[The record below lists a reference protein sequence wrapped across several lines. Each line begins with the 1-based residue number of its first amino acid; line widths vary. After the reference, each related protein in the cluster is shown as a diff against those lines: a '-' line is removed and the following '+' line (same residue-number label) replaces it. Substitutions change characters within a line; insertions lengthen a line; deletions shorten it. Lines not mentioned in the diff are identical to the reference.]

1 MFRFFENLVDP
12 FTAYQELDN
21 PPNTVRSFLVS
32 YTKPFMGIFIITGFV
47 ATLAAATEIYLIY
60 LLGWVIDIVSGDPK
74 DVFTN
79 YSSNFIWAI
88 AFILI
93 LRPLVFALDVL
104 LINNTLMVNV
114 ATLFRWRA
122 HKHVLRQSIGWFESD
137 YAGRIANRV
146 MQTPRSAG
154 EVVFQV
160 FDALGYSL
168 AYVFGGLLLLSSV
181 DFRLMLPMAVWFLLY
196 LILIVWVI
204 RNISP
209 ASKASSD
216 ARSSLNGQIVDTYTN
231 IHSVK
236 LFAHQNQ
243 ELDNAKLAIEK
254 TRQTF
259 AREMRLYTIMDFGMN
274 ILNGLLTT
282 SLIGMS
288 LYLWYIGEATAGTI
302 AAASALAIRLNAM
315 TGWIMWAISSFFR
328 ELGVIEEGMGT
339 LADPIRLKDQEGAKN
354 LQITSARIEVN
365 SLSHHYGL
373 KKGGL
378 NKLSVTFK
386 ENEKVGLVGRSGA
399 GKSTLLKLILRSY
412 DVEAGAINIDSQ
424 DISKITQVSL
434 HKNIGVVQQDSSLL
448 HRSIREN
455 ICYGKSNAN
464 ENEII
469 AAAKKAHAHDFI
481 LNLQDENGRKGY
493 DAHVG
498 ERGIKLSGGQ
508 RQRITLARVILKN
521 APILLLDEATSALD
535 SEIEN
540 QIQDT
545 LKNMM
550 EGKTVIAI
558 AHRLSTIAQMD
569 RILVLDNGEIV
580 EDGDHQN
587 LLLKGGLY
595 SELWHHQSGGF
606 LKSK

>member
-12 FTAYQELDN
+12 FSKYQELDN
-21 PPNTVRSFLVS
+21 PPKTVRSFLMS
-32 YTKPFMGIFIITGFV
+32 YTKPFLGIFIMTGVV
-47 ATLAAATEIYLIY
+47 AILAAASEIYLIY
-60 LLGWVIDIVSGDPK
+60 LLGWIIDIVSGDPK
-74 DVFTN
+74 DVFAKN
-79 YSSNFIWAI
+79 SNNFIWAI
-88 AFILI
+88 AFLLI
-93 LRPLVFALDVL
+93 FRPLIYAIDVL

-114 ATLFRWRA
+114 ATLFRWRG
-122 HKHVLRQSIGWFESD
+122 HKHVLRQSIGWFEND
-137 YAGRIANRV
+137 FAGRIANRV

-168 AYVFGGLLLLSSV
+168 AYIFGGLLLLNSV
-181 DFRLMLPMAVWFLLY
+181 DFRLMLPMAIWFLLY
-196 LILIVWVI
+196 LVLISWVI

-236 LFAHQNQ
+236 LFAYQNQ
-243 ELDNAKLAIEK
+243 ELNSAKSAIEK

-259 AREMRLYTIMDFGMN
+259 AREMRLYTIMDFGLN

-328 ELGVIEEGMGT
+328 ELGVIQEGMDT
-339 LADPIRLKDQEGAKN
+339 LADPIKLKDQENAEN
-354 LQITSARIEVN
+354 LEVTKARIKVKK
-365 SLSHHYGL
+365 LSHHYGL

-399 GKSTLLKLILRSY
+399 GKSTLLKLILRFY
-412 DVEAGAINIDSQ
+412 DVEAGAICIDGQ

-455 ICYGKSNAN
+455 ICYGKSDAT
-464 ENEII
+464 EKEII

-481 LNLQDENGRKGY
+481 LNLQDESGRKGY

-550 EGKTVIAI
+550 KGKTVIAI

-569 RILVLDNGEIV
+569 RILVLDNGKII
-580 EDGDHQN
+580 EDGDHQC
-587 LLLKGGLY
+587 LLSKGGLY

>member
-12 FTAYQELDN
+12 FSKYKEVYN
-21 PPNTVRSFLVS
+21 PPNTIRSFLMD
-32 YTKPFMGIFIITGFV
+32 YTKPFVGVFAITGVV
-47 ATLAAATEIYLIY
+47 ATLAAASEIYLIY
-60 LLGWVIDIVSGDPK
+60 LLGWIIDIVSGDPS
-74 DVFTN
+74 DVFKN
-79 YSSNFIWAI
+79 HSNFFIWAI
-88 AFILI
+88 VFVLI
-93 LRPLVFALDVL
+93 VRPLIFALDVL

-122 HKHVLRQSIGWFESD
+122 HKHVLRQSIGWFEND
-137 YAGRIANRV
+137 FAGRIANRV

-168 AYVFGGLLLLSSV
+168 AYVFGGLILLNSV

-196 LILIVWVI
+196 LCLTVWVV

-216 ARSSLNGQIVDTYTN
+216 ARSNLNGQIVDTYTN

-236 LFAHQNQ
+236 LFAYQNQ
-243 ELDNAKLAIEK
+243 ELDSAKAAIEQ

-259 AREMRLYTIMDFGMN
+259 AKEMRLYTIMDFGLN
-274 ILNGLLTT
+274 ILNGLLTI
-282 SLIGMS
+282 SLIGVS
-288 LYLWYIGEATAGTI
+288 IFLWYIGEATAGTI

-315 TGWIMWAISSFFR
+315 TGWIMWAVSSFFR
-328 ELGVIEEGMGT
+328 ELGVIQEGMGT
-339 LADPIRLKDQEGAKN
+339 LADPIKLRDKENANILE
-354 LQITSARIEVN
+354 ITKAQIEVK

-373 KKGGL
+373 KSGGL
-378 NKLSVTFK
+378 NKLNVTFR

-399 GKSTLLKLILRSY
+399 GKSTLLKLILRFY
-412 DVEAGAINIDSQ
+412 DVEAGEINIDGQ
-424 DISKITQVSL
+424 DIANVTQDSL

-455 ICYGKSNAN
+455 ICYGKSNAT
-464 ENEII
+464 ESEII

-481 LNLQDENGRKGY
+481 LSLQDEYGRKGY

-535 SEIEN
+535 SEIET

-550 EGKTVIAI
+550 KAKTVIAI

-569 RILVLDNGEIV
+569 RILVLDKGEIV
-580 EDGDHQN
+580 EDGDHES
-587 LLLKGGLY
+587 LLSRGGLY

-606 LKSK
+606 LKSR

>member
-1 MFRFFENLVDP
+1 M
-12 FTAYQELDN
+12 
-21 PPNTVRSFLVS
+21 S
-32 YTKPFMGIFIITGFV
+32 YTKPFLGIFIIT
-47 ATLAAATEIYLIY
+47 ALIAILAAASEIYLIY
-60 LLGWVIDIVSGDPK
+60 LLGWIIDVVSGEPK

-79 YSSNFIWAI
+79 YSNNFIWAV
-88 AFILI
+88 AFVLI
-93 LRPLVFALDVL
+93 LRPLIFALDVL

-114 ATLFRWRA
+114 ATLFRWRG
-122 HKHVLRQSIGWFESD
+122 HKHVLRQSIGWFEND
-137 YAGRIANRV
+137 FAGRISNRV

-154 EVVFQV
+154 EVVFQI

-168 AYVFGGLLLLSSV
+168 AYIFGGLLLLNSV
-181 DFRLMLPMAVWFLLY
+181 DFRLMLPMAIWFLLY
-196 LILIVWVI
+196 LVLIVWVVK
-204 RNISP
+204 NISP

-236 LFAHQNQ
+236 LFAYQNQ
-243 ELDNAKLAIEK
+243 ELDSAKSAIEK
-254 TRQTF
+254 TRKTF
-259 AREMRLYTIMDFGMN
+259 AYEMRLYTIMDFGLN

-282 SLIGMS
+282 SLIGVS
-288 LYLWYIGEATAGTI
+288 LFLWYNGEATAGTI

-328 ELGVIEEGMGT
+328 ELGVIQEGMGT
-339 LADPIRLKDQEGAKN
+339 LADPITLKDQEDAEN
-354 LQITSARIEVN
+354 LEITNARIEVKN
-365 SLSHHYGL
+365 LSHHYGL
-373 KKGGL
+373 KRGGL
-378 NKLSVTFK
+378 NKLSITFN

-399 GKSTLLKLILRSY
+399 GKSTLLKLILRFY
-412 DVEAGAINIDSQ
+412 DVEAGEICIDGQ

-434 HKNIGVVQQDSSLL
+434 HKSIGVVQQDSSLL

-455 ICYGKSNAN
+455 ICYGKSDVS

-481 LNLQDENGRKGY
+481 LNLQDESGRKGY

-545 LKNMM
+545 LKKMM
-550 EGKTVIAI
+550 SGKTVIAI

-569 RILVLDNGEIV
+569 RILVLDEGKIV
-580 EDGDHQN
+580 EDGDHQS
-587 LLLKGGLY
+587 LLSKGGLY

-606 LKSK
+606 LKSN

>member
-12 FTAYQELDN
+12 FTDYQELDN

-104 LINNTLMVNV
+104 FINNTLMVNV

-412 DVEAGAINIDSQ
+412 DVEAGAISIDSQ

-455 ICYGKSNAN
+455 ICYGKSKAN

>member
-12 FTAYQELDN
+12 FSNYQELDN

-32 YTKPFMGIFIITGFV
+32 YTKPFLGIFIITGVV
-47 ATLAAATEIYLIY
+47 ATLAAASEIYLIY

-79 YSSNFIWAI
+79 YSNNFIWAI

-93 LRPLVFALDVL
+93 LRPLIFALDVL

-137 YAGRIANRV
+137 FAGRIANRV

-196 LILIVWVI
+196 LVLIVWVI

-236 LFAHQNQ
+236 LFAYQNQ

-339 LADPIRLKDQEGAKN
+339 LADPIRLRDQKNAKDLKITNAK
-354 LQITSARIEVN
+354 IEVK

-399 GKSTLLKLILRSY
+399 GKSTLLKLILRVY
-412 DVEAGAINIDSQ
+412 DVEAGAISIDSQ

-448 HRSIREN
+448 HRSI
-455 ICYGKSNAN
+455 
-464 ENEII
+464 
-469 AAAKKAHAHDFI
+469 
-481 LNLQDENGRKGY
+481 
-493 DAHVG
+493 
-498 ERGIKLSGGQ
+498 
-508 RQRITLARVILKN
+508 
-521 APILLLDEATSALD
+521 P
-535 SEIEN
+535 
-540 QIQDT
+540 
-545 LKNMM
+545 
-550 EGKTVIAI
+550 
-558 AHRLSTIAQMD
+558 
-569 RILVLDNGEIV
+569 
-580 EDGDHQN
+580 
-587 LLLKGGLY
+587 
-595 SELWHHQSGGF
+595 
-606 LKSK
+606 

>member
-12 FTAYQELDN
+12 FSKYQELDN
-21 PPNTVRSFLVS
+21 PPKTVRSFLMS
-32 YTKPFMGIFIITGFV
+32 YTKPFLGIFIMTGVV
-47 ATLAAATEIYLIY
+47 AILAAASEIYLIY
-60 LLGWVIDIVSGDPK
+60 LLGWIIDIVSGDPK
-74 DVFTN
+74 DVFAKN
-79 YSSNFIWAI
+79 SNNFIWAI

-93 LRPLVFALDVL
+93 FRPLIYAIDVL

-114 ATLFRWRA
+114 ATLFRWRG
-122 HKHVLRQSIGWFESD
+122 HKHVLRQSIGWFEND
-137 YAGRIANRV
+137 FAGRIANRV

-168 AYVFGGLLLLSSV
+168 AYIFGGLLLLNSV
-181 DFRLMLPMAVWFLLY
+181 DFRLMLPMAIWFLLY
-196 LILIVWVI
+196 LVLISWVI

-243 ELDNAKLAIEK
+243 ELNSAKSAIEK

-259 AREMRLYTIMDFGMN
+259 AREMRLYTIMDFGLN

-328 ELGVIEEGMGT
+328 ELGVIQEGMDT
-339 LADPIRLKDQEGAKN
+339 LADPIKLKDQENAEN
-354 LQITSARIEVN
+354 LEVTKARIKVKN
-365 SLSHHYGL
+365 LSHHYGL

-399 GKSTLLKLILRSY
+399 GKSTLLKLILRFY
-412 DVEAGAINIDSQ
+412 DVEAGAICIDGQ

-455 ICYGKSNAN
+455 ICYGKSDAT
-464 ENEII
+464 EKEII
-469 AAAKKAHAHDFI
+469 TAAKKAHAHDFI
-481 LNLQDENGRKGY
+481 LNLQDESGRKGY

-550 EGKTVIAI
+550 KGKTVIAI

-569 RILVLDNGEIV
+569 RILVLDNGKII
-580 EDGDHQN
+580 EDGDHQS
-587 LLLKGGLY
+587 LLSKGGLY
-595 SELWHHQSGGF
+595 CELWHHQSGGF
-606 LKSK
+606 LKSE

>member
-1 MFRFFENLVDP
+1 M
-12 FTAYQELDN
+12 
-21 PPNTVRSFLVS
+21 
-32 YTKPFMGIFIITGFV
+32 TGAV
-47 ATLAAATEIYLIY
+47 AILAAASEIYLIY
-60 LLGWVIDIVSGDPK
+60 LLGWIIDIVSGDPK
-74 DVFTN
+74 DVFAKN
-79 YSSNFIWAI
+79 SNNFIWAI

-93 LRPLVFALDVL
+93 FRPLIYAMDVL

-114 ATLFRWRA
+114 ATLFRWRG
-122 HKHVLRQSIGWFESD
+122 HKHVLRQSIGWFEND
-137 YAGRIANRV
+137 FAGRIANRV

-168 AYVFGGLLLLSSV
+168 AYIFGGLLLLNSV
-181 DFRLMLPMAVWFLLY
+181 DFRLMLPMAIWFLLY
-196 LILIVWVI
+196 LVLISWVI

-243 ELDNAKLAIEK
+243 ELNSSKSSIEK

-259 AREMRLYTIMDFGMN
+259 AREMRLYTIMDFGLN

-328 ELGVIEEGMGT
+328 ELGVIQEGMDT
-339 LADPIRLKDQEGAKN
+339 LADPIKLKDQENAENLEVTKAKIKVKN
-354 LQITSARIEVN
+354 
-365 SLSHHYGL
+365 LSHHYGL

-399 GKSTLLKLILRSY
+399 GKSTLLKLILRFY
-412 DVEAGAINIDSQ
+412 DVEAGAICIDGQ

-455 ICYGKSNAN
+455 ICYGKSDAT
-464 ENEII
+464 EKEII

-481 LNLQDENGRKGY
+481 LNLQDESGRKGY

-550 EGKTVIAI
+550 KGKTVIAI

-569 RILVLDNGEIV
+569 RILVLDNGKII
-580 EDGDHQN
+580 EDGDHQS
-587 LLLKGGLY
+587 LLSKGVLHY
-595 SELWHHQSGGF
+595 ELWHHQSGGF
-606 LKSK
+606 LKSE

>member
-12 FTAYQELDN
+12 FSKYKELYN
-21 PPNTVRSFLVS
+21 PPNTVRSFLMD
-32 YTKPFMGIFIITGFV
+32 YTKPFVGVFAITGVV
-47 ATLAAATEIYLIY
+47 ATLAAASEIYLIY
-60 LLGWVIDIVSGDPK
+60 LLGWIIDIVSGDPS
-74 DVFTN
+74 DVFEN
-79 YSSNFIWAI
+79 HSNFFIWAI
-88 AFILI
+88 VFVLVV
-93 LRPLVFALDVL
+93 RPLIFALDVL

-122 HKHVLRQSIGWFESD
+122 HKHVLRQSIGWFEND
-137 YAGRIANRV
+137 FAGRIANRV

-168 AYVFGGLLLLSSV
+168 AYVFGGLILLNSV

-196 LILIVWVI
+196 LFLIVWVV

-216 ARSSLNGQIVDTYTN
+216 ARSNLNGQIVDTYTN

-236 LFAHQNQ
+236 LFAYQNQ
-243 ELDNAKLAIEK
+243 ELDSAKAAIEQ

-259 AREMRLYTIMDFGMN
+259 AKEMRLYTIMDFGLN
-274 ILNGLLTT
+274 ILNGLLTI
-282 SLIGMS
+282 SLIGVS
-288 LYLWYIGEATAGTI
+288 IFLWFIGEATAGTI

-328 ELGVIEEGMGT
+328 ELGVIQEGMGT
-339 LADPIRLKDQEGAKN
+339 LADPIKLRDRENANILE
-354 LQITSARIEVN
+354 ITKAQIEVK

-373 KKGGL
+373 KSGGL
-378 NKLSVTFK
+378 NRLNVTFR

-399 GKSTLLKLILRSY
+399 GKSTLLKLILRFY
-412 DVEAGAINIDSQ
+412 DVEAGEIHIDGQNIARVTQ
-424 DISKITQVSL
+424 DSL

-455 ICYGKSNAN
+455 ICYGKSNAT
-464 ENEII
+464 EHEII

-481 LNLQDENGRKGY
+481 LNLQDEYGRKGY
-493 DAHVG
+493 DAQVG

-535 SEIEN
+535 SEIET

-550 EGKTVIAI
+550 KGKTVIAI

-569 RILVLDNGEIV
+569 RILVLDKGEIV
-580 EDGDHQN
+580 EDGDHES
-587 LLLKGGLY
+587 LLSRGGLY

-606 LKSK
+606 LKSR

>member
-12 FTAYQELDN
+12 FTDYQELDN

-412 DVEAGAINIDSQ
+412 DVEAGAISIDSQ

>member
-12 FTAYQELDN
+12 FANYQELDN
-21 PPNTVRSFLVS
+21 PPNTVRSFLMS
-32 YTKPFMGIFIITGFV
+32 YTKPFLGIFIIT
-47 ATLAAATEIYLIY
+47 ALIAILAAASEIYLIY
-60 LLGWVIDIVSGDPK
+60 LLGWIIDVVSGEPK
-74 DVFTN
+74 DVFKN
-79 YSSNFIWAI
+79 YSNNFIWAV
-88 AFILI
+88 AFVLI
-93 LRPLVFALDVL
+93 LRPLIFALDVL

-114 ATLFRWRA
+114 ATLFRWRG
-122 HKHVLRQSIGWFESD
+122 HKHVLRQSIGWFEND
-137 YAGRIANRV
+137 FAGRISNRV

-154 EVVFQV
+154 EVVFQI

-168 AYVFGGLLLLSSV
+168 AYIFGGLLLLNSV
-181 DFRLMLPMAVWFLLY
+181 DFRLMLPMAIWFLLY
-196 LILIVWVI
+196 LVLIVWVVK
-204 RNISP
+204 NISP

-236 LFAHQNQ
+236 LFAYQNQ
-243 ELDNAKLAIEK
+243 ELDSAKSAIEK
-254 TRQTF
+254 TRKTF
-259 AREMRLYTIMDFGMN
+259 AYEMRLYTIMDFGLN

-282 SLIGMS
+282 SLIGVS
-288 LYLWYIGEATAGTI
+288 LFLWYNGEATAGTI

-328 ELGVIEEGMGT
+328 ELGVIQEGMGT
-339 LADPIRLKDQEGAKN
+339 LADPITLKDQEDAEN
-354 LQITSARIEVN
+354 LEITNARIEVKN
-365 SLSHHYGL
+365 LSHHYGL
-373 KKGGL
+373 KRGGL
-378 NKLSVTFK
+378 NKLSITFN

-399 GKSTLLKLILRSY
+399 GKSTLLKLILRFY
-412 DVEAGAINIDSQ
+412 DVEAGEICIDGQ

-434 HKNIGVVQQDSSLL
+434 HKSIGVVQQDSSLL

-455 ICYGKSNAN
+455 ICYGKSDVS

-481 LNLQDENGRKGY
+481 LNLQDESGRKGY

-545 LKNMM
+545 LKKMM
-550 EGKTVIAI
+550 SGKTVIAI

-569 RILVLDNGEIV
+569 RILVLDEGKIV
-580 EDGDHQN
+580 EDGDHQS
-587 LLLKGGLY
+587 LLSKGGLY

-606 LKSK
+606 LKSN

>member
-12 FTAYQELDN
+12 FTDYQELDN

-47 ATLAAATEIYLIY
+47 ATLAAATEIHLIY

-412 DVEAGAINIDSQ
+412 DVEAGAISIDSQ

>member
-12 FTAYQELDN
+12 FTDYQELDN

-60 LLGWVIDIVSGDPK
+60 LLGWIIDIVSGDPK

-181 DFRLMLPMAVWFLLY
+181 DFRLMLPMALWFLLY

-412 DVEAGAINIDSQ
+412 DVEAGAISIDSQ

-455 ICYGKSNAN
+455 ICYGKPNAN

>member
-12 FTAYQELDN
+12 FANYQELDN
-21 PPNTVRSFLVS
+21 PPNTVRSFLMS
-32 YTKPFMGIFIITGFV
+32 YTKPFLGIFIITALI
-47 ATLAAATEIYLIY
+47 ATLAAASEIYLIY
-60 LLGWVIDIVSGDPK
+60 LLGWIIDVVSGEPK

-79 YSSNFIWAI
+79 YSNNFIWAV
-88 AFILI
+88 AFVLI
-93 LRPLVFALDVL
+93 LRPLIFALDVL

-114 ATLFRWRA
+114 ATLFRWRG
-122 HKHVLRQSIGWFESD
+122 HKHVLRQSIGWFEND
-137 YAGRIANRV
+137 FAGRISNRV

-154 EVVFQV
+154 EVVFQI

-168 AYVFGGLLLLSSV
+168 AYIFGGLLLLNSV
-181 DFRLMLPMAVWFLLY
+181 DFRLMLPMAIWFLLY
-196 LILIVWVI
+196 LVLIVWVVK
-204 RNISP
+204 NISP

-236 LFAHQNQ
+236 LFAYQNQ
-243 ELDNAKLAIEK
+243 ELDSAKSAIEK
-254 TRQTF
+254 TRKTF
-259 AREMRLYTIMDFGMN
+259 AYEMRLYTIMDFGLN

-282 SLIGMS
+282 SLIGVS
-288 LYLWYIGEATAGTI
+288 LFLWYNGEATAGTI

-328 ELGVIEEGMGT
+328 ELGVIQEGMGT
-339 LADPIRLKDQEGAKN
+339 LADPITLKDQEDAEN
-354 LQITSARIEVN
+354 LEITNARIEVKN
-365 SLSHHYGL
+365 LSHHYGL
-373 KKGGL
+373 KRGGL
-378 NKLSVTFK
+378 NKLSITFN

-399 GKSTLLKLILRSY
+399 GKSTLLKLILRFY
-412 DVEAGAINIDSQ
+412 DVEAGEICIDGQ

-434 HKNIGVVQQDSSLL
+434 HKSIGVVQQDSSLL

-455 ICYGKSNAN
+455 ICYGKSDVS

-481 LNLQDENGRKGY
+481 LNLQDESGRKGY

-545 LKNMM
+545 LKKMM
-550 EGKTVIAI
+550 SGKTVIAI

-569 RILVLDNGEIV
+569 RILVLDEGKIV
-580 EDGDHQN
+580 EDGDHQS
-587 LLLKGGLY
+587 LLSKGGLY

-606 LKSK
+606 LKSN

>member
-12 FTAYQELDN
+12 FTDYQELDN

-339 LADPIRLKDQEGAKN
+339 LADPIRLKDQKGAKN

-412 DVEAGAINIDSQ
+412 DVEAGAISIDSQ

>member
-12 FTAYQELDN
+12 FSKYKELYN
-21 PPNTVRSFLVS
+21 PPNTIRSFLMD
-32 YTKPFMGIFIITGFV
+32 YTKPFVGVFAITGVV
-47 ATLAAATEIYLIY
+47 ATLAAASEIYLIY
-60 LLGWVIDIVSGDPK
+60 LLGWIIDIVSGDPS
-74 DVFTN
+74 DVFKN
-79 YSSNFIWAI
+79 HSNFFIWAI
-88 AFILI
+88 VFVLI
-93 LRPLVFALDVL
+93 VRPLIFALDVL

-122 HKHVLRQSIGWFESD
+122 HKHVLRQSIGWFEND
-137 YAGRIANRV
+137 FAGRIANRV

-168 AYVFGGLLLLSSV
+168 AYVFGGLILLNSV

-196 LILIVWVI
+196 LCLIVWVV

-216 ARSSLNGQIVDTYTN
+216 ARSNLNGQIVDTYTN

-236 LFAHQNQ
+236 LFAYQNQ
-243 ELDNAKLAIEK
+243 ELDSAKAAIEQ

-259 AREMRLYTIMDFGMN
+259 AKEMRLYTIMDFGLN
-274 ILNGLLTT
+274 ILNGLLTI
-282 SLIGMS
+282 SLIGVS
-288 LYLWYIGEATAGTI
+288 IFLWYIGEATAGTI

-328 ELGVIEEGMGT
+328 ELGVIQEGMGT
-339 LADPIRLKDQEGAKN
+339 LADPIKLRDHENANILE
-354 LQITSARIEVN
+354 ITKAQIEVK

-373 KKGGL
+373 KSGGL
-378 NKLSVTFK
+378 NKLNVTFR

-399 GKSTLLKLILRSY
+399 GKSTLLKLILRFY
-412 DVEAGAINIDSQ
+412 DVEAGEIHIDGQNIARVTQ
-424 DISKITQVSL
+424 DSL

-455 ICYGKSNAN
+455 ICYGKSNAT
-464 ENEII
+464 ESEII

-481 LNLQDENGRKGY
+481 LNLQDEYGRKGY
-493 DAHVG
+493 DAQVG

-535 SEIEN
+535 SEIET

-550 EGKTVIAI
+550 KGKTVIAI

-569 RILVLDNGEIV
+569 RILVLDKGEIV
-580 EDGDHQN
+580 EDGDHKS
-587 LLLKGGLY
+587 LLSRDGLY

-606 LKSK
+606 LKSR

>member
-12 FTAYQELDN
+12 FSNYHELDN
-21 PPNTVRSFLVS
+21 PPKTVRSFLMS
-32 YTKPFMGIFIITGFV
+32 YTKPFLSIFIMTGVV
-47 ATLAAATEIYLIY
+47 AILAAASEIYLIY
-60 LLGWVIDIVSGDPK
+60 LLGWIIDIVSGDPK
-74 DVFTN
+74 DVFAKN
-79 YSSNFIWAI
+79 SNNFIWAI

-93 LRPLVFALDVL
+93 FRPLIYAIDVL

-114 ATLFRWRA
+114 ATLFRWRG
-122 HKHVLRQSIGWFESD
+122 HKHVLRQSIGWFEND
-137 YAGRIANRV
+137 FAGRIANRV

-168 AYVFGGLLLLSSV
+168 AYIFGGLLLLNSV
-181 DFRLMLPMAVWFLLY
+181 DFRLMLPMAIWFLLY
-196 LILIVWVI
+196 LVLISWVI

-236 LFAHQNQ
+236 LFAYQNQ
-243 ELDNAKLAIEK
+243 ELESAKSAIEK

-259 AREMRLYTIMDFGMN
+259 AREMRLYTIMDFGLN

-328 ELGVIEEGMGT
+328 ELGVIQEGMDT
-339 LADPIRLKDQEGAKN
+339 LADPIKLKDQENAEN
-354 LQITSARIEVN
+354 LEVTKARIKVKN
-365 SLSHHYGL
+365 LSHHYGL

-386 ENEKVGLVGRSGA
+386 ANEKVGLVGRSGA
-399 GKSTLLKLILRSY
+399 GKSTLLKLILRFY
-412 DVEAGAINIDSQ
+412 DVEAGAICIDGQ

-455 ICYGKSNAN
+455 ICYGKSDAT
-464 ENEII
+464 EKEII

-481 LNLQDENGRKGY
+481 LNLQDESGRKGY

-550 EGKTVIAI
+550 KGKTVIAI

-569 RILVLDNGEIV
+569 RILVLDNGKII
-580 EDGDHQN
+580 EDGDHQS
-587 LLLKGGLY
+587 LLSKGGLY

-606 LKSK
+606 LKSE